1 MNRRKAVSLFFLLLV
16 VGTWVYSMEKEPHL
30 FQQSECVNCHSVD
43 ASGKVAKKTTVPV
56 TVVCKKCHEDVFKE
70 YMHPVNVRPRL
81 VTVPRDMPLSSNGEI
96 TCSTCHNMHGPRLTP
111 SGAKSYYLRRFE
123 SGKQFC
129 DTCHREAPGTESH
142 QAALGE
148 AHFTAKYMVTNP
160 SQKIDPISKDCI
172 SCHDGSFSTSVMA
185 AGTWQHGNAF
195 LKFDRGEHPIGVD
208 YEQARTRPGSKSDL
222 KPIGA
227 VDRRLRFFNGKI
239 GCGTCHNPYS
249 TIEKQLVMSDRGS
262 KLCFSCHDMGR

>member
-1 MNRRKAVSLFFLLLV
+1 MIRRSAAILFFLLLV
-16 VGTWVYSMEKEPHL
+16 GALVYSMAKDPHL
-30 FQQSECVNCHSVD
+30 FQKSECVNCHSVD
-43 ASGKVAKKTTVPV
+43 ASGKVAKQTTSPV
-56 TVVCKKCHEDVFKE
+56 TMICKKCHEDVFSKG
-70 YMHPVNVRPRL
+70 YLHPVNVRPSRAI
-81 VTVPRDMPLSSNGEI
+81 VPKDMPLSSSGEI
-96 TCSTCHNMHGPRLTP
+96 TCATCHNMHGPRLTP
-111 SGAKSYYLRRFE
+111 VGAKSNYLRRFE

-129 DTCHREAPGTESH
+129 DTCHRQTSGTESH

-148 AHFTAKYMVTNP
+148 AHLNAKYMVTDP
-160 SQKIDPISKDCI
+160 SQKLDPISKNCI

-185 AGTWQHGNAF
+185 AGTWQHGNDF
-195 LKFDRGEHPIGVD
+195 IRFDKGEHPIGVD

-249 TIEKQLVMSDRGS
+249 
-262 KLCFSCHDMGR
+262 